1 MWQFLAGFG
10 MGVYIGTIYDCK
22 PTVSF
27 VRDCLKKTIPEN
39 ALPIKKVDDDESK
52 SN

>member
-22 PTVSF
+22 PTVNF
-27 VRDCLKKTIPEN
+27 VRDCLKKTIPDD
-39 ALPIKKVDDDESK
+39 AMPIRKDKKDDDK